1 MIIDPGPLGDAND
14 RRWERLQNRSW
25 TCGSCGATH
34 RGVFDI
40 VYDKPAICPESSS
53 RVSNSDLSP
62 FSTNFLS
69 DDFCIVQ
76 GEHYF
81 VRCVLEFP
89 ISGTKGGLFAF
100 GVWSSLSDAN
110 FAVYVNSFSRNDQ
123 SVLGPWFGWF
133 SNRLP
138 GYPDTL
144 NLKCQVHPRD
154 GRRRPFIELEPTDNP
169 LTRDQKD
176 GISIDRLI
184 EIYAACG
191 HDLRAALSD

>member
-1 MIIDPGPLGDAND
+1 MITDLHPFGAAHD
-14 RRWERLQNRSW
+14 RRWERLQNRLW
-25 TCGSCGATH
+25 TCHSCGETH

-40 VYDKPAICPESSS
+40 AYDKPSIWLDSGTRA
-53 RVSNSDLSP
+53 SNSDLSS

-69 DDFCIVQ
+69 DDFCIVER
-76 GEHYF
+76 EHYF
-81 VRCVLEFP
+81 VRCVLELA
-89 ISGTKGGLFAF
+89 ISHTKGGLFVF
-100 GVWSSLSDAN
+100 GVWSSLSEAN

-138 GYPDTL
+138 GDPDTL
-144 NLKCQVHPRD
+144 NLKCQVHPRND
-154 GRRRPFIELEPTDNP
+154 RRRPFIELEPTDHP
-169 LTRDQKD
+169 LACDQRN

-191 HDLRAALSD
+191 HDLREALSD